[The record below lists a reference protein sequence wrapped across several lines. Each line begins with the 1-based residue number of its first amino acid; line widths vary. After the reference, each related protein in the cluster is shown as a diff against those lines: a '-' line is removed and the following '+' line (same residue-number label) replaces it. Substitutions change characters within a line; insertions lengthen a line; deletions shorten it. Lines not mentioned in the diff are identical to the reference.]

1 MKVFN
6 LACEREHRFEGW
18 FASSD
23 DYEEQLARDLLR
35 CPVCDTAAVRKLL
48 SAPRLQLGHARAS
61 ENAES
66 SSPDSTRPAVPASGT
81 SGPGAAKGRRGISAG
96 SPERGEDAVS
106 IGLPTPTAEK
116 ILEALRVLVTNTEDV
131 GTRFAEEARKMHYN
145 EAEARNIRGVT
156 TQEERADLED
166 EGIPFVSLP
175 WSGPPEGPL
184 Q

>member
-6 LACEREHRFEGW
+6 LACERDHRFEGW
-18 FASSD
+18 FASSGDYD
-23 DYEEQLARDLLR
+23 DQLTRGLLR
-35 CPVCDTAAVRKLL
+35 CPVCDTAVVRKLL
-48 SAPRLQLGHARAS
+48 SAPRLQLGHARPSDDAD
-61 ENAES
+61 S
-66 SSPDSTRPAVPASGT
+66 SDREKSRPDASGPVT
-81 SGPGAAKGRRGISAG
+81 GKARRNPSAD
-96 SPERGEDAVS
+96 SSQRGEDAVS
-106 IGLPTPTAEK
+106 IGVPTAAAEK